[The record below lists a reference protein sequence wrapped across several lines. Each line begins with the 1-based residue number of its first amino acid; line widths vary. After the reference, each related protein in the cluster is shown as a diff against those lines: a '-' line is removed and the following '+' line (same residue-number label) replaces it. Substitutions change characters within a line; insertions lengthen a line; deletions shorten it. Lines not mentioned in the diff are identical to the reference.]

1 MPSDSLFDRLKIPV
15 GSLLADSALVLTLVF
30 STGQMMERFEA
41 MDTRLQRIESLQ
53 SETRIGAL
61 ELRAN
66 QSDRYQAELK
76 NDIVKRL
83 DRIEAL
89 LDNQRSQ

>member
-15 GSLLADSALVLTLVF
+15 GSLLAD
-30 STGQMMERFEA
+30 
-41 MDTRLQRIESLQ
+41 
-53 SETRIGAL
+53 GAL

-83 DRIEAL
+83 DRIESL
-89 LDNQRSQ
+89 LDGQRAQ